1 MSTSPTPYIS
11 CVKNLFVKQMIF
23 HKAGDKEYGHAHTH
37 DHLTL
42 LTKGK
47 LRVTALGK
55 DTDFDAPAHIYIKA
69 DVVHELIALED
80 DTIAHCIHALR
91 NEDGSGDI
99 LDPASIPDGIE
110 PSLVIPHEPLTR
122 D

>member
-1 MSTSPTPYIS
+1 MSDVTIYIS
-11 CVKNLFVKQMIF
+11 CVKNLFVKQMWF
-23 HKAGDKEYGHAHTH
+23 HQAGSKEQGHAHCY

-47 LRVTALGK
+47 LRVNALGK
-55 DTDFDAPAHIYIKA
+55 DTDFEAPAHIYIKA
-69 DVVHELIALED
+69 DVVHELTALED

-99 LDPASIPDGIE
+99 IDPASIPDGVT
-110 PSLVIPHEPLTR
+110 PSFEPLLR
-122 D
+122 G

>member
-1 MSTSPTPYIS
+1 MSGPVFYIS
-11 CVKNLFVKQMIF
+11 CVKNLFVKQMVF
-23 HKAGDKEYGHAHTH
+23 PKAGDKEEGHAHCH

-47 LRVTALGK
+47 LRVTALDK
-55 DTDFDAPAHIYIKA
+55 DTDFTAPAHIYIKA
-69 DVVHELIALED
+69 DVVHELTALED

-99 LDPASIPDGIE
+99 IDPAAIPDGVV
-110 PSLVIPHEPLTR
+110 PPHESLTR
-122 D
+122 TWP

>member
-1 MSTSPTPYIS
+1 MSEPIPYIS
-11 CVKNLFVKQMIF
+11 CVKNLFVKQMRF
-23 HKAGDKEYGHAHTH
+23 SKAGDKEKGHAHIH

-47 LRVTALGK
+47 LRVNALGK

-99 LDPASIPDGIE
+99 LDPASIPEG
-110 PSLVIPHEPLTR
+110 VAVPHEPLTHTWP
-122 D
+122 

>member
-1 MSTSPTPYIS
+1 MSGPVFYIS
-11 CVKNLFVKQMIF
+11 CVKNLFVKQMVF
-23 HKAGDKEYGHAHTH
+23 PKTGDKEEGHAHCH

-47 LRVTALGK
+47 LRVTALDK
-55 DTDFDAPAHIYIKA
+55 DTDFTAPAHIYIKA
-69 DVVHELIALED
+69 DVVHELTALED

-99 LDPASIPDGIE
+99 IDPAAIPDGIA
-110 PSLVIPHEPLTR
+110 PPHEPLTR
-122 D
+122 TWP

>member
-1 MSTSPTPYIS
+1 MSDVVPYIS
-11 CVKNLFVKQMIF
+11 CVKNLFVKQMLF
-23 HKAGDKEYGHAHTH
+23 RKAGDKEYGHAHCH

-47 LRVTALGK
+47 LRVNALGK

-69 DVVHELIALED
+69 DVVHELTALED

-99 LDPASIPDGIE
+99 IDPNSIPDGIA
-110 PSLVIPHEPLTR
+110 PPHEPLTR
-122 D
+122 TWD

>member
-1 MSTSPTPYIS
+1 MSDAIIYIS
-11 CVKNLFVKQMIF
+11 YVKNMFVKQMLF
-23 HKAGDKEYGHAHTH
+23 RKAGDKEDGHAHLH

-47 LRVTALGK
+47 LRVTVNGK
-55 DTDFDAPAHIYIKA
+55 DTDFTAPAHIYIKA
-69 DVVHELIALED
+69 DVIHELTALED

-99 LDPASIPDGIE
+99 IDPASIPDG
-110 PSLVIPHEPLTR
+110 VIPAHESIVK